1 MCDSM
6 PKILIAYLVLISL
19 KSASVLLKVFVM
31 LLNNL
36 IESVRWS
43 LTSQKQVFNQGVS
56 PYTKATIQT
65 IVNRFN
71 NCISLLILDM
81 EIEEKLK
88 ADLTPREDQHGNLP
102 PVHKWW

>member
-1 MCDSM
+1 M
-6 PKILIAYLVLISL
+6 
-19 KSASVLLKVFVM
+19 
-31 LLNNL
+31 
-36 IESVRWS
+36 
-43 LTSQKQVFNQGVS
+43 FNQGVS

-88 ADLTPREDQHGNLP
+88 ADLTPREDQRGNLP
-102 PVHKWW
+102 PVHK